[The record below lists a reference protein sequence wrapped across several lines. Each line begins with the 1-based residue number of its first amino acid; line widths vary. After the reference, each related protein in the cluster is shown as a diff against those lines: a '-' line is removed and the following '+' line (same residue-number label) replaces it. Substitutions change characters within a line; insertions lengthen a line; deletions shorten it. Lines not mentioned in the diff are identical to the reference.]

1 MGDNQGSKP
10 LLTKAGCGCPES
22 YHPAGGL
29 VTNNSQ
35 RGEMTTSGAQL
46 QDMKCSKIPLQGA
59 RFWSLIQKLGSCMP
73 QDKAK
78 RNKNETARIM
88 RWLGCPGLGPHWSG
102 ATPAKV
108 LLEQLVVQSL
118 SHGRLF
124 ATPWTAE
131 RQASLSFT
139 ISQSLHKLMSIE
151 SMMSSNHFI
160 SVTPFSS
167 QPQSFPES

>member
-1 MGDNQGSKP
+1 
-10 LLTKAGCGCPES
+10 
-22 YHPAGGL
+22 
-29 VTNNSQ
+29 
-35 RGEMTTSGAQL
+35 
-46 QDMKCSKIPLQGA
+46 MKCSKIPLQGA

-73 QDKAK
+73 QGKAK
-78 RNKNETARIM
+78 RNKNEIARIM

-108 LLEQLVVQSL
+108 ILEQLVVQSL

-124 ATPWTAE
+124 ATPRTAA

-151 SMMSSNHFI
+151 SMMSSNHLILWCPLLLLPSILPSIWVFFNE
-160 SVTPFSS
+160 SVLRIRWRKYRASASASVLPMNI
-167 QPQSFPES
+167 